1 MMIYQFFNYAILC
14 TLWTRLEICFLCLCL
29 SIGHCGSLKLMA
41 SGLNRTAVNNCLQ
54 TLKNYAA
61 EDKGMKVF
69 FSLYFFLS
77 LTLFFFTLDIHF
89 DPTVVHPAY
98 SFIVIPLLFSEP
110 TCGRRGTLPFHFA
123 DVFGISIST
132 FSIQHFPLKLKI

>member
-1 MMIYQFFNYAILC
+1 MAV
-14 TLWTRLEICFLCLCL
+14 
-29 SIGHCGSLKLMA
+29 SKLMA

-54 TLKNYAA
+54 ALKNYAA
-61 EDKGMKVF
+61 EDKGMEVF

-77 LTLFFFTLDIHF
+77 LTPFFFTLDIRF
-89 DPTVVHPAY
+89 DPTVVHPAH
-98 SFIVIPLLFSEP
+98 SFIVIPLLLSEP

-123 DVFGISIST
+123 DVFGIFIST